1 MILRKAFKFRL
12 REKHPGEYGIFHRFA
27 GCCRFVWN
35 KALALQI
42 ERLDKGKRCLSYPEM
57 AEMLVQ
63 WKKKHPFLKEAPSQA
78 LQQRLMDLD
87 RAIKDAFDPKSPKEF
102 PQFKKKYKNLPSFRY
117 PQGFDIS
124 GSRIFLPKFGWARF
138 FKSRKITGTAK
149 NVALSLSGKHWYV
162 SIQTEQTVE
171 EPVHG
176 SSLSV
181 GIDFGV
187 KRLLT
192 LSDGTYYMPLN
203 AFRNAMGNLAIAQ
216 RKLSRMV
223 KRSSNW
229 IKQKRTIE
237 NLHIRIADARRNY
250 LHVIS
255 SEVSKNHAVI
265 VLEDLQVKNMTASA
279 QGTEDK
285 PGKNVRQKAGLNRAI
300 LDQGWGE
307 LKRQIEYKQMWRGG
321 MTIFVD
327 PAYTS
332 QECSAC
338 GHVSPEN
345 RPSQELF
352 YCEKCGYTANAD
364 ENAAKVVKSRAGHAR
379 VVCGSNGAAMPSEAE
394 TNRVIA

>member
-1 MILRKAFKFRL
+1 
-12 REKHPGEYGIFHRFA
+12 
-27 GCCRFVWN
+27 
-35 KALALQI
+35 
-42 ERLDKGKRCLSYPEM
+42 
-57 AEMLVQ
+57 
-63 WKKKHPFLKEAPSQA
+63 
-78 LQQRLMDLD
+78 
-87 RAIKDAFDPKSPKEF
+87 
-102 PQFKKKYKNLPSFRY
+102 
-117 PQGFDIS
+117 
-124 GSRIFLPKFGWARF
+124 
-138 FKSRKITGTAK
+138 
-149 NVALSLSGKHWYV
+149 V

-192 LSDGTYYMPLN
+192 LSDGTYYMPIN
-203 AFRNAMGNLAIAQ
+203 AYKNAMGILAIAQ

-237 NLHIRIADARRNY
+237 SLHIRIADVRRNY

-300 LDQGWGE
+300 LDQGWRE
-307 LKRQIEYKQMWRGG
+307 LKRQIEY
-321 MTIFVD
+321 
-327 PAYTS
+327 
-332 QECSAC
+332 
-338 GHVSPEN
+338 
-345 RPSQELF
+345 
-352 YCEKCGYTANAD
+352 
-364 ENAAKVVKSRAGHAR
+364 
-379 VVCGSNGAAMPSEAE
+379 
-394 TNRVIA
+394 